1 MKHPDL
7 ALIRS
12 DISGSLIATVS
23 SFTTSFWHCAMWTV
37 FDPINPFV
45 VWGKFHQKY
54 YHPVFFL
61 NKWTV
66 WSSKL
71 MGTTSNDIHQWK
83 AELICFC
90 FEMFICSHFWTGT
103 ILSSLHGNTV
113 YTVMIYL
120 HVCLPYRTTSF
131 LRVYTWN
138 NAHLPQ
144 RKHYKVTKGLKQ
156 CPKMFEYL
164 DLLQRQALELIINI
178 LASKVN
184 SSSSSANNLYFS

>member
-1 MKHPDL
+1 M
-7 ALIRS
+7 
-12 DISGSLIATVS
+12 
-23 SFTTSFWHCAMWTV
+23 
-37 FDPINPFV
+37 
-45 VWGKFHQKY
+45 
-54 YHPVFFL
+54 
-61 NKWTV
+61 
-66 WSSKL
+66 
-71 MGTTSNDIHQWK
+71 
-83 AELICFC
+83 
-90 FEMFICSHFWTGT
+90 
-103 ILSSLHGNTV
+103 SSLHGNAV

-120 HVCLPYRTTSF
+120 HVYLPYRTTSC

-144 RKHYKVTKGLKQ
+144 RKYYKVTKGLKQ